1 MELEKAAA
9 SDGPQ
14 KTGAAMVQKRTMG
27 AVAKQGHRIP
37 AQARGTLRP
46 VVAGG
51 QEIVAVAQEL
61 APPVRLN
68 ISRSVMVVQAA
79 NSFDPTR
86 SGSTCD
92 R

>member
-1 MELEKAAA
+1 
-9 SDGPQ
+9 
-14 KTGAAMVQKRTMG
+14 MG
-27 AVAKQGHRIP
+27 TVAKQGQRIT
-37 AQARGTLRP
+37 AQDGCAVRP
-46 VVAGG
+46 VIARG

-68 ISRSVMVVQAA
+68 IRRSVMVVQAA

-92 R
+92 PDGG